1 VKYEPRFAFECEGQ
15 KEKSPKDTRAATQ
28 SKAKAPVSDNKW
40 HKGEETK
47 PPEDMIHRVRSRRAA
62 E

>member
-1 VKYEPRFAFECEGQ
+1 MKYEPRFAFERERQ
-15 KEKSPKDTRAATQ
+15 KEKGPKDPRTATQ
-28 SKAKAPVSDNKW
+28 SKAKAPVSDSKW